1 MSYQN
6 ITPLN
11 RRLIKSIQLLKPPP
25 KQTVSE
31 WAVEHRILSAE
42 ASAESGKYNLARA
55 PFQKGWQDA
64 ISDPRIHTIVGM
76 TSAQVGKTET
86 FLNNPVGYFIAQDP
100 APILV
105 IQPTLEMA
113 QTWSKDRFA
122 PMLRDTLVLKEL
134 VKDPRARD
142 SNNTILHKTFAGGHI
157 TMAGANS
164 ASSLASR
171 PIRIVF
177 MDEVDR
183 FPASAGS
190 EGDPVA
196 LTKKRT
202 TTFWNRK
209 IIMTSTHTVKGAS
222 RIEQA
227 FSESD
232 QRKYYVPCPE
242 CGEFQI
248 LYWANIRWDQDEVGK
263 HLPETARYICE
274 FCEYEIKEA
283 DKSRLLLGGSGVPRT
298 NQMVLQDFGLTN
310 SIHRGL
316 VGLIW
321 LLRL

>member
-1 MSYQN
+1 
-6 ITPLN
+6 
-11 RRLIKSIQLLKPPP
+11 
-25 KQTVSE
+25 
-31 WAVEHRILSAE
+31 
-42 ASAESGKYNLARA
+42 
-55 PFQKGWQDA
+55 
-64 ISDPRIHTIVGM
+64 
-76 TSAQVGKTET
+76 
-86 FLNNPVGYFIAQDP
+86 
-100 APILV
+100 
-105 IQPTLEMA
+105 
-113 QTWSKDRFA
+113 
-122 PMLRDTLVLKEL
+122 MLRDTTVLKEL

-183 FPASAGS
+183 FPALAGS

-209 IIMTSTHTVKGAS
+209 IIMTSTPTVKGAS

-248 LYWANIRWDQDEVGK
+248 LYWANIKWNQDEVGK
-263 HLPETARYICE
+263 HLPETARYVCE
-274 FCEYEIKEA
+274 FCNHEIKEA
-283 DKSRLLLGGSGVPRT
+283 DKSRLLLGGEWRATDESNGVAGFWINELYSPWVSWSDMVTTFIEAKKYPETLKVFT
-298 NQMVLQDFGLTN
+298 NTALAEKPKNNHT
-310 SIHRGL
+310 
-316 VGLIW
+316 
-321 LLRL
+321 

>member
-1 MSYQN
+1 VSYQN

-122 PMLRDTLVLKEL
+122 PMLRDTIVLKEL

-142 SNNTILHKTFAGGHI
+142 SNNTILHKTFAGG
-157 TMAGANS
+157 
-164 ASSLASR
+164 
-171 PIRIVF
+171 
-177 MDEVDR
+177 
-183 FPASAGS
+183 
-190 EGDPVA
+190 
-196 LTKKRT
+196 
-202 TTFWNRK
+202 
-209 IIMTSTHTVKGAS
+209 
-222 RIEQA
+222 
-227 FSESD
+227 
-232 QRKYYVPCPE
+232 
-242 CGEFQI
+242 
-248 LYWANIRWDQDEVGK
+248 
-263 HLPETARYICE
+263 
-274 FCEYEIKEA
+274 
-283 DKSRLLLGGSGVPRT
+283 RLK
-298 NQMVLQDFGLTN
+298 
-310 SIHRGL
+310 
-316 VGLIW
+316 
-321 LLRL
+321 

>member
-6 ITPLN
+6 LSPLN
-11 RRLIKSIQLLKPPP
+11 RRLRKSIKRLNPPP

-31 WAVEHRILSAE
+31 WAVTNRILSSE

-64 ISDPRIHTIVGM
+64 ISNPRIHTIIVM
-76 TSAQVGKTET
+76 TSAQVCKTET

-122 PMLRDTLVLKEL
+122 PMLRDSPALKDF
-134 VKDPRARD
+134 VQDPRARS

-177 MDEVDR
+177 LDEVDR
-183 FPASAGS
+183 FPTSAGT
-190 EGDPVA
+190 EGDPVSLA
-196 LTKKRT
+196 KKKNNYFLER
-202 TTFWNRK
+202 
-209 IIMTSTHTVKGAS
+209 
-222 RIEQA
+222 
-227 FSESD
+227 
-232 QRKYYVPCPE
+232 
-242 CGEFQI
+242 
-248 LYWANIRWDQDEVGK
+248 
-263 HLPETARYICE
+263 
-274 FCEYEIKEA
+274 
-283 DKSRLLLGGSGVPRT
+283 
-298 NQMVLQDFGLTN
+298 
-310 SIHRGL
+310 
-316 VGLIW
+316 
-321 LLRL
+321 

>member
-1 MSYQN
+1 VSYQN

-64 ISDPRIHTIVGM
+64 ISDPRTHTIIGM

-122 PMLRDTLVLKEL
+122 PMLRDSPALKDLVQ
-134 VKDPRARD
+134 DPRARS

-177 MDEVDR
+177 LDEVDR
-183 FPASAGS
+183 FPTSAGREDDIES
-190 EGDPVA
+190 WIDSRPRGIC
-196 LTKKRT
+196 
-202 TTFWNRK
+202 NR
-209 IIMTSTHTVKGAS
+209 
-222 RIEQA
+222 
-227 FSESD
+227 
-232 QRKYYVPCPE
+232 
-242 CGEFQI
+242 
-248 LYWANIRWDQDEVGK
+248 
-263 HLPETARYICE
+263 
-274 FCEYEIKEA
+274 EIKPEVRA
-283 DKSRLLLGGSGVPRT
+283 
-298 NQMVLQDFGLTN
+298 
-310 SIHRGL
+310 
-316 VGLIW
+316 
-321 LLRL
+321 

>member
-1 MSYQN
+1 
-6 ITPLN
+6 LN
-11 RRLIKSIQLLKPPP
+11 KRLRRSIELLKPPP

-64 ISDPRIHTIVGM
+64 ISDPRIHTIIGM

-100 APILV
+100 SPILV

-122 PMLRDTLVLKEL
+122 PMLRDCPALKDLVQ
-134 VKDPRARD
+134 DPRARD

-177 MDEVDR
+177 LDEVDR
-183 FPASAGS
+183 FPTSAGT
-190 EGDPVA
+190 EGDPVSLA
-196 LTKKRT
+196 KKRT

-209 IIMTSTHTVKGAS
+209 IIMTSTPTVKGAS

-227 FSESD
+227 FLESD
-232 QRKYYVPCPE
+232 QRKYYVPCPK

-248 LYWANIRWDQDEVGK
+248 LMWSNIRWDQDENQK
-263 HLPETARYICE
+263 HLPDTAHYVCAH
-274 FCEYEIKEA
+274 CEYKIKES
-283 DKSRLLLGGSGVPRT
+283 DKSRLY
-298 NQMVLQDFGLTN
+298 
-310 SIHRGL
+310 
-316 VGLIW
+316 
-321 LLRL
+321 

>member
-1 MSYQN
+1 MPGAFTTANAEYQRG
-6 ITPLN
+6 IM
-11 RRLIKSIQLLKPPP
+11 
-25 KQTVSE
+25 
-31 WAVEHRILSAE
+31 
-42 ASAESGKYNLARA
+42 
-55 PFQKGWQDA
+55 DA
-64 ISDPRIHTIVGM
+64 FSDPQYSEIVVMSG
-76 TSAQVGKTET
+76 SQIGKTEII
-86 FLNNPVGYFIAQDP
+86 NNIIGYFISHDP
-100 APILV
+100 APILCM
-105 IQPTLEMA
+105 QPTLEMA

-209 IIMTSTHTVKGAS
+209 IIMTSTPTVKGAS

-248 LYWANIRWDQDEVGK
+248 LYWANTQWNTK
-263 HLPETARYICE
+263 
-274 FCEYEIKEA
+274 K
-283 DKSRLLLGGSGVPRT
+283 
-298 NQMVLQDFGLTN
+298 N
-310 SIHRGL
+310 
-316 VGLIW
+316 
-321 LLRL
+321 